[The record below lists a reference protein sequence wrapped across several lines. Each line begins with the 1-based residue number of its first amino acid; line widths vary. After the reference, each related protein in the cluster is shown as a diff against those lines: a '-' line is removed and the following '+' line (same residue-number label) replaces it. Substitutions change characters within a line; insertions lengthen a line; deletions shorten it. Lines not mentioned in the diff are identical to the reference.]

1 MAKWEYRLVRMKVE
15 QVPLLGGRGKDAI
28 NEKLNSLVQDG
39 WEIVDS
45 NLRSVGPGEQIVLL
59 LRRERT
65 GSIGFAKEEG

>member
-15 QVPLLGGRGKDAI
+15 QVPLLGGRGKDTV

-45 NLRSVGPGEQIVLL
+45 NLRSVGDQIVLL
-59 LRRERT
+59 LRRERV
-65 GSIGFAKEEG
+65 GSIGFAKGEG

>member
-15 QVPLLGGRGKDAI
+15 QVPLLGGRGKDTV

-45 NLRSVGPGEQIVLL
+45 NLRSVGDQIVLL

-65 GSIGFAKEEG
+65 GSIGFAKEGG

>member
-15 QVPLLGGRGKDAI
+15 QVPLLGGRGKDTV

-45 NLRSVGPGEQIVLL
+45 NLRSVGDQIVLL